1 MVDVQEK
8 AGAGR
13 NHCEAKRPRSALGT
27 LSPEDFARA
36 STEMVTAVDGKAELV
51 VLI

>member
-8 AGAGR
+8 AGAWR
-13 NHCEAKRPRSALGT
+13 NYCKAQRPCRALGT
-27 LSPEDFARA
+27 LSPEDFTLA
-36 STEMVTAVDGKAELV
+36 STEMVTAVDGKAELA